1 MAFRLEGEL
10 HTIAVT
16 TNNEVLK
23 MIRKMEFVVFEQFAT
38 SGRLS
43 SPGLA
48 TIMLCGE
55 IVGWCKANKI
65 PYEAAIPQNRYT
77 FMKEAQGAVGPDGL
91 IMPSNVAKHEVDA
104 LAHLLAWEYR
114 HRDD

>member
-16 TNNEVLK
+16 TNDEVLK

-48 TIMLCGE
+48 TIMLCGM
-55 IVGWCKANKI
+55 IVGWCKALKI

-77 FMKEAQGAVGPDGL
+77 FMKEAQGAVGGL
-91 IMPSNVAKHEVDA
+91 IVPSNVAKHEVDA

-114 HRDD
+114 DR